1 MERINEL
8 THIISNKIDKAIF
21 KSNFLNENDNF
32 KKAFVSLDLIED
44 SQSAIDEFFNLD
56 ENILPGRTTLYIYG
70 VLQSLY
76 CQQDGIYHLYKLIVD
91 NSIKMGKLFEQFHFD
106 SGHREIRND
115 IAGHP
120 SNKSYGKELYY
131 LAKGCNTKYTFTYA
145 GFTQNLEKFRVQEVD
160 LRKLITEQETF
171 VTGVLN
177 AVNTEIDIKIQEL
190 KKRFKDMA
198 LMELTKGMS
207 HDISKINEGISH
219 DYPPVK
225 GNINCLTEAISS
237 IKEELKKRYN
247 NAVPYETMQQFDLID
262 YILEKFNSWVDN
274 NELIGNM
281 DARVF
286 HEGLEKQ
293 FEELE
298 SMLKSIDKEFSDSE
312 ILAFNI

>member
-8 THIISNKIDKAIF
+8 IEIISNKINKAIF
-21 KSNFLNENDNF
+21 KSNFLSETDNY
-32 KKAFVSLDLIED
+32 KKTFISLDLIED
-44 SQSAIDEFFNLD
+44 SQSAIDEFLNLD

-70 VLQSLY
+70 VLQSLF

-91 NSIKMGKLFEQFHFD
+91 NSFKIGTLFEKFHFD

-115 IAGHP
+115 IVGHP
-120 SNKSYGKELYY
+120 SNRNNGKELYY
-131 LAKGCNTKYTFTYA
+131 LAKGSNTKYAFTYA
-145 GFTQNLEKFRVQEVD
+145 GFNQNLEKFRVVDVD
-160 LRKLITEQETF
+160 LRKLITEQEIF

-177 AVNTEIDIKIQEL
+177 AVNTEIDNKIQEL

-198 LMELTKGMS
+198 LMELTKGTS
-207 HDISKINEGISH
+207 YDISKINEGISH

-237 IKEELKKRYN
+237 IKEELNKRYN
-247 NAVPYETMQQFDLID
+247 NAVPNETWQQFELID
-262 YILEKFNSWVDN
+262 YILEKFNSWVDKD
-274 NELIGNM
+274 ELIGNM

-298 SMLKSIDKEFSDSE
+298 SMLKSIDEEFKLERNTS
-312 ILAFNI
+312 I